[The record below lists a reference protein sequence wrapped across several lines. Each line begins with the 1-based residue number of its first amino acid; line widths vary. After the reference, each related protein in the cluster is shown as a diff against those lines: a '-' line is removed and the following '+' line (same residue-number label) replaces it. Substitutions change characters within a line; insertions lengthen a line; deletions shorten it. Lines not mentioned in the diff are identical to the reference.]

1 MPTAALLDQ
10 YYSQYYAHADGT
22 ELVTMDDA
30 SSLVRRIERHRSAFG
45 PTVVSRVLDFGGG
58 DGTISRAL
66 AARFVPA
73 GAPHVEVVVVDHG
86 GELVVATGGVSM
98 RRVADLTEVAGPFDV
113 VLASA
118 VLEHLPQPMETLESL
133 AARLAPGG
141 LLYVRTPAVSSLI
154 ALAARLR
161 ITIDFTYPG
170 HVHDLGQSFW
180 EGVDRWW
187 EPVRS
192 GVLRQ
197 VASRPSPVETSF
209 RRHAA
214 RTAVAH
220 IVKAPWWVV
229 RRGYPFVGGW
239 EAVFVK
245 RG

>member
-86 GELVVATGGVSM
+86 G
-98 RRVADLTEVAGPFDV
+98 DV